1 MKGPSMSTL
10 HIQAHVSSDDLFH
23 AIEQL
28 PHAELEQFADKV
40 LALRVQQNIP
50 VLSQDESELFLNIN
64 QGVPA
69 DLQKRYDVL
78 IAQRQDGTLS
88 PEDYTELL
96 NLSDTIEQ
104 IDARRMEQLALLA
117 QVRQVSLAQ
126 LMQDLGIGY
135 PAYE

>member
-1 MKGPSMSTL
+1 MKGQSMSTL

-28 PHAELEQFADKV
+28 PQAELERFADKV
-40 LALRVQQNIP
+40 LALRVQQSTS
-50 VLSQDESELFLNIN
+50 VLSQDESELFMNIN

-69 DLQKRYDVL
+69 DLQNRYDVL
-78 IAQRQDGTLS
+78 IAQRRNGTLS
-88 PEDYTELL
+88 PEGHTELL
-96 NLSDTIEQ
+96 KLSDTIEQ
-104 IDARRMEQLALLA
+104 IDARRMEQLAILA